1 MWQHARDTGV
11 YVQTS
16 KPVFTGRICDL
27 DALNQ
32 LLATFRLKTDVINN
46 AQYCGDWAIDT
57 SGTGKASFHI
67 VSHADAYIRSD
78 DLNGTVYLEKGDCVL
93 FPRDSHHILS
103 NLAKCNLPS
112 NQQSAV
118 SYDEGLQDD
127 GVGLI
132 CGYFHFE
139 QNAASSL
146 LDILPDALVIQRKS
160 TEGSIARL
168 LDLMI
173 NESLRTTAGTEAVVD
188 RLAEALFVIILR
200 EHVEKNDA
208 GTGLAAALRDQK
220 IHKALVSM
228 QAEPHAKW
236 SVEKLAALA
245 AMSRSSFA
253 ARFKSLLGESP
264 MEYLTRWRMQVAY
277 NLLDE
282 EKLPVLEV
290 ADRCGYDSE
299 AAFAK
304 AFKRVIGVG
313 PGAVRQSAV

>member
-1 MWQHARDTGV
+1 M
-11 YVQTS
+11 
-16 KPVFTGRICDL
+16 

-67 VSHADAYIRSD
+67 ISHADAYIRSD
-78 DLNGTVYLEKGDCVL
+78 DLHGTVYLEKGDCVL
-93 FPRDSHHILS
+93 FPRDSHHLLS
-103 NLAKCNLPS
+103 NVAECNLPS
-112 NQQSAV
+112 NRQSAV
-118 SYDEGLQDD
+118 SYEEGLKDD

-139 QNAASSL
+139 QNAASAL
-146 LDILPDALVIQRKS
+146 LDVLPDALVIQRRNS
-160 TEGSIARL
+160 DGNIATL
-168 LDLMI
+168 MDLMI
-173 NESLRTTAGTEAVVD
+173 SESLRTSAGTEAVVD
-188 RLAEALFVIILR
+188 RLAEALFVIILK
-200 EHVEKNDA
+200 EHVENSDR

-220 IHKALVSM
+220 IHKALVGM

-236 SVEKLAALA
+236 TVDKLATLA

-253 ARFKSLLGESP
+253 SRFKALLGESP

-282 EKLPVLEV
+282 ERLPVLEV

-313 PGAVRQSAV
+313 PGAVRQSIA